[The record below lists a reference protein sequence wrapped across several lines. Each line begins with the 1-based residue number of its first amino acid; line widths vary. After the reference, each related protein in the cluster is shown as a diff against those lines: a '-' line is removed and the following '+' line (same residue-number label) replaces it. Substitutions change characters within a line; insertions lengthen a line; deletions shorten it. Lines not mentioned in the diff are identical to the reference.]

1 MEPAGAGTG
10 DDVQAGSEKVGALP
24 CDIGIW
30 KGWFEIQELAAR
42 VCTTPLRGAGRR
54 R

>member
-1 MEPAGAGTG
+1 MEPAGAVTSG
-10 DDVQAGSEKVGALP
+10 DVQAGSEKVGALP

>member
-10 DDVQAGSEKVGALP
+10 GDVQAGSVKIGALA

-30 KGWFEIQELAAR
+30 KGWLEIQELAAR